1 MERNLLV
8 IKSAN
13 IETKFLPESELP
25 PSARLNF
32 QDSAEDKKIV
42 EEKLHSSHPESSIN
56 NLVNLG
62 YSRNEAIEALNSSNG
77 NEDLAKVKLLAKSLQ
92 HPRK

>member
-25 PSARLNF
+25 SSARLNF
-32 QDSAEDKKIV
+32 QDSAEDLKMV
-42 EEKLHSSHPESSIN
+42 EENPNSSHSESVID
-56 NLVNLG
+56 NLVKLG
-62 YSRNEAIEALNSSNG
+62 YSRNEAIEALNLSNG

-92 HPRK
+92 NPRK